1 MIFAIVFFL
10 FGFMVSLVAT
20 PWVIAYSGKRNVG
33 LDDPNANRKR
43 HKEPISRLGGV
54 PVVIALS
61 LGLAAI
67 LITKNYYH
75 LPFSNWRPVMLG
87 SLLMFALG
95 LVDDLRPLGA
105 KVKLLGQII
114 IATIVYK
121 LGLSIDRVTYPG
133 GGWNVELH
141 ALSYF
146 ITVFW
151 LIAIP
156 NIVNLIDG
164 FDGLASGLGLF
175 MAMTLGIVA
184 FFSEQLPVAWYAFTM
199 AGALLGFLVFNFPP
213 ARIFLGDGG
222 AYLIGASISS
232 LSLTSSNKGSIA
244 AVLLVTIVALG
255 VPILDTTLALFR
267 RAFRGFP
274 LFHADDEHI
283 HHRLENLG
291 FSKRRIVLALYG
303 ICVVLS
309 LVGLS
314 IFWSQGRTIPI
325 AIGVVF
331 LLALFAVKYLQYVKT
346 FSDIGAQ
353 VERVLGRRRMV
364 QYALLQAQL
373 MELEIDRCEDG
384 EEFWTIFRDAL
395 SRVGFIEDATGLPD
409 KYLPV
414 HVKYNGSEPW
424 TLLAPE
430 GAGTIEELQRLAD
443 CFRVVY
449 IKAKTKW
456 ST

>member
-1 MIFAIVFFL
+1 MILSFIFFIFGFLVAIV
-10 FGFMVSLVAT
+10 MT
-20 PWVIAYSGKRNVG
+20 PWIIDFSGKRHLG
-33 LDDPNANRKR
+33 LDDPNSNRKR
-43 HKEPISRLGGV
+43 HIQPISRLGGV
-54 PVVIALS
+54 PIVIAITVA
-61 LGLAAI
+61 LGGI
-67 LITKNYYH
+67 LLEKGTH
-75 LPFSNWRPVMLG
+75 PLHWRPVLIG
-87 SLLMFALG
+87 SLLIFGLG
-95 LVDDLRPLGA
+95 LWDDLKPLGA
-105 KVKLLGQII
+105 KYKFIGQIL
-114 IATIVYK
+114 IASLVHW

-133 GGWNVELH
+133 GAWSVELGSW
-141 ALSYF
+141 SYPV
-146 ITVFW
+146 TVFW
-151 LIAIP
+151 LIAVP

-184 FFSEQLPVAWYAFTM
+184 FFSEQLPVAWYAFTL
-199 AGALLGFLVFNFPP
+199 AGALLGFLTFNFPP

-222 AYLIGASISS
+222 AYLIGFCIAA

-267 RAFRGFP
+267 RAMRGFP

-291 FSKRRIVLALYG
+291 FSKRRIVLGLYG

-309 LVGLS
+309 VVGLS

-331 LLALFAVKYLQYVKT
+331 LLAIFAVKYLQYVKT

-353 VERVLGRRRMV
+353 VERVLGRRKMV

-373 MELEIDRCEDG
+373 MEMEIDRCEDG

-395 SRVGFIEDATGLPD
+395 ARVGFIEDATGLPD

-414 HVKYNGSEPW
+414 HVKYNGDKPW

-430 GAGTIEELQRLAD
+430 GAGTIPELQRLAE
-443 CFRVVY
+443 CFRSVY

-456 ST
+456 ND

>member
-1 MIFAIVFFL
+1 MIRAIFFFL
-10 FGFMVSLVAT
+10 FGVLVSLGAT
-20 PWVIAYSGKRNVG
+20 PWIIAFSKARSVG

-54 PVVIALS
+54 PIMLALT
-61 LGLAAI
+61 LGLI
-67 LITKNYYH
+67 LIIWQKGSGV
-75 LPFSNWRPVMLG
+75 LNWPPVLIG
-87 SLLMFALG
+87 SLLMFGLG
-95 LVDDLRPLGA
+95 FWDDLKPLGA
-105 KVKLLGQII
+105 KVKFVGQIL
-114 IATIVYK
+114 IATLVYK

-133 GGWNVELH
+133 GAWSVELH
-141 ALSYF
+141 TMSYF
-146 ITVFW
+146 VTVFW

-184 FFSEQLPVAWYAFTM
+184 FFSQQLPVAWYAFTL
-199 AGALLGFLVFNFPP
+199 AGALLGFLMFNFPP

-222 AYLIGASISS
+222 AYLIGFCIAA

-244 AVLLVTIVALG
+244 AVLMVTVVALG

-291 FSKRRIVLALYG
+291 FSKRRIVLGIYG

-309 LVGLS
+309 MIGLS
-314 IFWSQGRTIPI
+314 IIWSQGRTIPI

-331 LLALFAVKYLQYVKT
+331 LLAIFALKYLQYVKT

-353 VERVLGRRRMV
+353 FERVLGRRRMV

-373 MELEIDRCEDG
+373 MDLEIDRCEDG

-414 HVKYNGSEPW
+414 HVKYNGSTPW

-430 GAGTIEELQRLAD
+430 GAGTTAELQRLAE
-443 CFRVVY
+443 CFRSVY

>member
-1 MIFAIVFFL
+1 MILALVFFI
-10 FGFMVSLVAT
+10 FGFVVSLVAT
-20 PWVIAYSGKRNVG
+20 PWVINFSRTRQLG

-43 HKEPISRLGGV
+43 HTEPISRLGGL
-54 PVVIALS
+54 PIVIALS
-61 LGLAAI
+61 LSLIGI
-67 LITKNYYH
+67 LIAKDTH
-75 LPFSNWRPVMLG
+75 ALNWQPVFVG
-87 SLLMFALG
+87 SILIFGLG
-95 LVDDLRPLGA
+95 LWDDLKQLGA
-105 KVKLLGQII
+105 KNKLIGQIL
-114 IATIVYK
+114 IASLVHW

-133 GGWNVELH
+133 GAWSVELGVW
-141 ALSYF
+141 SYPAT
-146 ITVFW
+146 IFW
-151 LIAIP
+151 LIAVP

-184 FFSEQLPVAWYAFTM
+184 FFSQQLPVAWYAFSL

-222 AYLIGASISS
+222 AYLIGFCIAS

-255 VPILDTTLALFR
+255 VPILDTTFALFR

-291 FSKRRIVLALYG
+291 FSKRRIVLGMYG

-331 LLALFAVKYLQYVKT
+331 LLALFAIKYLQYVKT

-353 VERVLGRRRMV
+353 VERVLGRRRTV

-373 MELEIDRCEDG
+373 MELEIDRCEDA
-384 EEFWTIFRDAL
+384 EEFWGIFRDAL

-414 HVKYNGSEPW
+414 EVKYNGSKPW

-430 GAGTIEELQRLAD
+430 GAGTTAELQRLAE
-443 CFRVVY
+443 CFRPVY
-449 IKAKTKW
+449 IKAKRKW
-456 ST
+456 SE

>member
-1 MIFAIVFFL
+1 M
-10 FGFMVSLVAT
+10 
-20 PWVIAYSGKRNVG
+20 
-33 LDDPNANRKR
+33 
-43 HKEPISRLGGV
+43 
-54 PVVIALS
+54 
-61 LGLAAI
+61 
-67 LITKNYYH
+67 
-75 LPFSNWRPVMLG
+75 
-87 SLLMFALG
+87 
-95 LVDDLRPLGA
+95 
-105 KVKLLGQII
+105 
-114 IATIVYK
+114 
-121 LGLSIDRVTYPG
+121 
-133 GGWNVELH
+133 
-141 ALSYF
+141 
-146 ITVFW
+146 
-151 LIAIP
+151 
-156 NIVNLIDG
+156 
-164 FDGLASGLGLF
+164 
-175 MAMTLGIVA
+175 
-184 FFSEQLPVAWYAFTM
+184 
-199 AGALLGFLVFNFPP
+199 FNFPP

-222 AYLIGASISS
+222 AYLIGFCIAA

-267 RAFRGFP
+267 RAVRGFP

-291 FSKRRIVLALYG
+291 FSKRRIVLGLYG

-309 LVGLS
+309 LIGLS

-353 VERVLGRRRMV
+353 VERVLGRRRTV

-373 MELEIDRCEDG
+373 MELEIDRCEDA

-409 KYLPV
+409 KYLPI

-430 GAGTIEELQRLAD
+430 GAGTIAELQRLAE
-443 CFRVVY
+443 CFRAVY
-449 IKAKTKW
+449 IKAKGKW
-456 ST
+456 SN

>member
-1 MIFAIVFFL
+1 MILAVVFFL
-10 FGFMVSLVAT
+10 FGVVVSLVAT
-20 PWVIAYSGKRNVG
+20 PWVIAFSRARAIG

-43 HKEPISRLGGV
+43 HAEPISRLGGAPILV
-54 PVVIALS
+54 ALTLGLVGILFEKGSGALS
-61 LGLAAI
+61 
-67 LITKNYYH
+67 
-75 LPFSNWRPVMLG
+75 WRPVLLG
-87 SLLMFALG
+87 SLLMFGLG
-95 LVDDLRPLGA
+95 FWDDLKPLGA
-105 KVKLLGQII
+105 KKKFLGQIL
-114 IATIVYK
+114 IASLVYH
-121 LGLSIDRVTYPG
+121 LGLNIVRVTYPG
-133 GGWNVELH
+133 GGWNVELSH
-141 ALSYF
+141 AVSYL

-175 MAMTLGIVA
+175 MALTLGIVA
-184 FFSEQLPVAWYAFTM
+184 FFSEQLPVAWYAFTL

-222 AYLIGASISS
+222 AYLIGFCIAA

-244 AVLLVTIVALG
+244 AVLMVTIVALG
-255 VPILDTTLALFR
+255 VPILDTTLALLR

-291 FSKRRIVLALYG
+291 FSKRRIVLGIYG

-309 LVGLS
+309 VIGLS
-314 IFWSQGRTIPI
+314 IIWSQGRTIPI
-325 AIGVVF
+325 AIGFVF

-353 VERVLGRRRMV
+353 VERVLGRRRTV

-373 MELEIDRCEDG
+373 MELEIDRCEDAD
-384 EEFWTIFRDAL
+384 EFWTIFRDAL

-414 HVKYNGSEPW
+414 HVKYNGSKPW

-430 GAGTIEELQRLAD
+430 GAGTISELQRLAE
-443 CFRVVY
+443 CFRPVY
-449 IKAKTKW
+449 IKAKNKW